1 MACTKWEWDTCGAGY
16 CPVPSPA
23 WNHTSYRLLPLH
35 LACGTL
41 DRCTYILWP
50 DILTYRPP
58 FVQTWHTVSW
68 LLHHMFQ
75 FFCTKSLNLCENSTL
90 VSHSTR
96 LKLAQPMNLH
106 TRSASRNTGH
116 EKSAAIKAQT
126 CWVAT
131 EQTIRKARGDFH
143 LQSFRSDR
151 GEGKGEVFPG
161 GRAINQT
168 PLNHSIWEICLGGV
182 PASCWGEF
190 PVSPGDS

>member
-1 MACTKWEWDTCGAGY
+1 
-16 CPVPSPA
+16 
-23 WNHTSYRLLPLH
+23 
-35 LACGTL
+35 
-41 DRCTYILWP
+41 
-50 DILTYRPP
+50 
-58 FVQTWHTVSW
+58 
-68 LLHHMFQ
+68 MFQ

-131 EQTIRKARGDFH
+131 EQTIRKASGDFH

-151 GEGKGEVFPG
+151 GEGKGERGSVPWG
-161 GRAINQT
+161 AGNKPDTSKSLHMGNLSGRGT
-168 PLNHSIWEICLGGV
+168 SLLLGRI
-182 PASCWGEF
+182 SCESGRLITIVGLVQF
-190 PVSPGDS
+190 